1 MKLNKIVFGVKHSS
15 LYQSIPIYKF
25 KFSKRNNKIL
35 FILFIGIWFQN
46 MPITRSQSKKLKAPQ
61 TSENDVNNIR
71 NNISTLHIN
80 DDVNHHVENYE
91 IEVNNNS
98 QP

>member
-1 MKLNKIVFGVKHSS
+1 
-15 LYQSIPIYKF
+15 
-25 KFSKRNNKIL
+25 
-35 FILFIGIWFQN
+35 